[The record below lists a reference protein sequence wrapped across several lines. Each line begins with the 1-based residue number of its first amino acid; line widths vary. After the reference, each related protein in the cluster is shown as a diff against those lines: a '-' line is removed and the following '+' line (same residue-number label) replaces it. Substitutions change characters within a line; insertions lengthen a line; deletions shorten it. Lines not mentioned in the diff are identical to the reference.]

1 MYTIQLFL
9 LIRVLL
15 LVSAWTPYYYP
26 ARATNMWIRST
37 TTTTT
42 RVATPATPL
51 SNSAIALQEEEDEE
65 DEWEYLEYEDLQE
78 SDFVGSEWLVGTNY
92 DSAANKIEETWV
104 RCLVDSEKSKQPCI
118 WGDGNKGTWY
128 FDRASQYFSLSK
140 EYVWGKTIWAGVVE
154 DYYFLQGTVRGW
166 TYLTPA
172 RVVGQ
177 WQAKRLGVDPEEAGI
192 APWFMEQ
199 EEETTKRNE
208 TETNEEETKEEE
220 GE

>member
-9 LIRVLL
+9 LSRVLL

-26 ARATNMWIRST
+26 KPIATNMWIRST
-37 TTTTT
+37 PT
-42 RVATPATPL
+42 RAATAPL
-51 SNSAIALQEEEDEE
+51 SNSAIALGEEEEE

-92 DSAANKIEETWV
+92 DSAPQKIDETWV
-104 RCLVDSEKSKQPCI
+104 RCLVDSSNSKQPCI
-118 WGDGNKGTWY
+118 WGDGSKGTWY

-140 EYVWGKTIWAGVVE
+140 EYLWGKTIWAGVVE

-199 EEETTKRNE
+199 EETTKRNE
-208 TETNEEETKEEE
+208 TETNKEETNKEETNKN
-220 GE
+220 